1 MMQVTTAQKVRILA
15 RVAAQQ
21 ASRSRTAGAVLQ
33 GARTTLTHFGRVLHQ
48 LWLEVTGFVFLA
60 LAGIGGLAGVRE
72 FAKFEAG
79 KAGAGSRLAVAIC
92 FCLTFAYF
100 GLSSFWRVR
109 KKSKRRGRESGCIE
123 PQQSASCAGSMGG
136 QV

>member
-1 MMQVTTAQKVRILA
+1 VASISTARKLNILA

-21 ASRSRTAGAVLQ
+21 ANRSRTVQAILR
-33 GARTTLTHFGRVLHQ
+33 GARTTAASFGRVLRQ

-60 LAGIGGLAGVRE
+60 LAGIGGLAGAR
-72 FAKFEAG
+72 AYARYQAG
-79 KAGAGSRLAVAIC
+79 KSGPGRLVTAIC

-109 KKSKRRGRESGCIE
+109 RKS
-123 PQQSASCAGSMGG
+123 GS
-136 QV
+136 